1 MDGPLDPDALETF
14 LVERYWPG
22 VDLATLRAALPRLE
36 AAARAMTAE
45 GRRIEHVGSILMPV
59 DEVVFSLIAA
69 GDESLVRQLN
79 ERADLPADRIAEAVA
94 LLADRRSRS
103 ESRGRRRARRLER

>member
-1 MDGPLDPDALETF
+1 MDRPTAVDADTDTIATF

-22 VDLATLRAALPRLE
+22 IDLDTLRAALPRLE

-45 GRRIEHVGSILMPV
+45 GTSVVHVASILMPV

-69 GDESLVRQLN
+69 GDEQLVRELN
-79 ERADLPADRIAEAVA
+79 ARAGLPVDRIATAITLTPGQGPDPAGGVTP
-94 LLADRRSRS
+94 
-103 ESRGRRRARRLER
+103 

>member
-1 MDGPLDPDALETF
+1 MACQLDRRLLDTF

-22 VDLATLRAALPRLE
+22 IDLPTLRAALPRLE
-36 AAARAMTAE
+36 AVARAMTAE
-45 GRRIEHVGSILMPV
+45 GRPVEHVGSILMPL

-79 ERADLPADRIAEAVA
+79 ERAELPAHRVAAAVA
-94 LLADRRSRS
+94 LLADSD
-103 ESRGRRRARRLER
+103 ERPSGDPPTG